1 MAAQLI
7 MKNTFRH
14 NSTYGRAQHGFTLI
28 EVMISVVVLTVG
40 LVSMLAVFGL
50 SLAATQ
56 TAQDDMIAKQ
66 LATQTLES
74 IFTARDTSQI
84 SWSQIQNVANGGI
97 FRDGFNQILDPG
109 PDGLEGTADDLQA
122 NPACPGPSKCLV
134 SPGRDGI
141 LGTADDVFW
150 PLNNYSRQIVIGPLN
165 DASGN
170 QYSSLRSVTITI
182 QYTASTGTSAP
193 KTYVMSAYISQYR

>member
-97 FRDGFNQILDPG
+97 FLDGFNQILDPG
-109 PDGLEGTADDLQA
+109 PDGLEGTADDVLKA
-122 NPACPGPSKCLV
+122 PCPGPSKCLI
-134 SPGRDGI
+134 SPGPDGI

-182 QYTASTGTSAP
+182 RYTANTGTRTP

>member
-1 MAAQLI
+1 
-7 MKNTFRH
+7 
-14 NSTYGRAQHGFTLI
+14 LI
-28 EVMISVVVLTVG
+28 EVMISAVVLTVG

-56 TAQDDMIAKQ
+56 TAQDDLIAKQ

-97 FRDGFNQILDPG
+97 FLDGFNQILDPG
-109 PDGLEGTADDLQA
+109 PDGLEGTADDLQSL
-122 NPACPGPSKCLV
+122 PACPGPSKCLV
-134 SPGRDGI
+134 SPGPDGI
-141 LGTADDVFW
+141 LGTADDVYW

-170 QYSSLRSVTITI
+170 QYSSLRSVTVTI
-182 QYTASTGTSAP
+182 QYTASTGTKAP

>member
-1 MAAQLI
+1 MASQLI
-7 MKNTFRH
+7 MTNTFRR
-14 NSTYGRAQHGFTLI
+14 NSTDRRAQRGFTLI
-28 EVMISVVVLTVG
+28 EVMISAVVLTVG

-56 TAQDDMIAKQ
+56 TAQDDLIAKQ

-97 FRDGFNQILDPG
+97 FLDGFNQILDPG
-109 PDGLEGTADDLQA
+109 PDGLEGTADDLQSL
-122 NPACPGPSKCLV
+122 PACPGPSKCLV
-134 SPGRDGI
+134 SPGPDGI
-141 LGTADDVFW
+141 LGTADDVYW

-170 QYSSLRSVTITI
+170 QYSSLRSVTVTI
-182 QYTASTGTSAP
+182 QYTASTGTKAP